1 MNVYI
6 RLYAAFGNLKIDGV
20 HCNGGIKMNNNNIVY
35 SQNSLSQ
42 KQKEKLKS
50 SNYIFLKRH
59 QYDMLF
65 GHEKRSKATIVE
77 SEDELETSIRRIAE
91 LNENLQSRITSIL
104 NEPPDCYR
112 QAEEEDEPDSL
123 RHAKDGNSCQQRL
136 LLISSHCNS
145 IIFTIFIGRGK
156 RLRRD
161 LVMDEN
167 MESVRNASS
176 DDIPILRHQNN
187 KKNFVCRDNLD
198 LNLDLSG
205 LQSFA
210 KERH

>member
-1 MNVYI
+1 
-6 RLYAAFGNLKIDGV
+6 
-20 HCNGGIKMNNNNIVY
+20 MNNNNIVY

-59 QYDMLF
+59 QYDVLF

-91 LNENLQSRITSIL
+91 LDENLQSRITSIL
-104 NEPPDCYR
+104 DEPDCYR
-112 QAEEEDEPDSL
+112 QAEEDEPNSL

-145 IIFTIFIGRGK
+145 IIFTW
-156 RLRRD
+156 
-161 LVMDEN
+161 
-167 MESVRNASS
+167 
-176 DDIPILRHQNN
+176 
-187 KKNFVCRDNLD
+187 
-198 LNLDLSG
+198 
-205 LQSFA
+205 
-210 KERH
+210 

>member
-1 MNVYI
+1 
-6 RLYAAFGNLKIDGV
+6 
-20 HCNGGIKMNNNNIVY
+20 
-35 SQNSLSQ
+35 
-42 KQKEKLKS
+42 
-50 SNYIFLKRH
+50 
-59 QYDMLF
+59 MLF

-104 NEPPDCYR
+104 DEPDCYR
-112 QAEEEDEPDSL
+112 QAEEDEPNSL

-136 LLISSHCNS
+136 LLISSHSNS
-145 IIFTIFIGRGK
+145 IIFTIFTGRGK

-176 DDIPILRHQNN
+176 DDIPILRYQNN